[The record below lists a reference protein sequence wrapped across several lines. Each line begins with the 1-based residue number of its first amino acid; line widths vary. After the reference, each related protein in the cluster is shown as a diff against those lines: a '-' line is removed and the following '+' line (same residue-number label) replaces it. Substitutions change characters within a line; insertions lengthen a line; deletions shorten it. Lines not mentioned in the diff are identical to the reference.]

1 MKKKERI
8 TQTKKITGRSV
19 ERAAAPDSIA
29 FSLVSVDFTDVS
41 KNFRRKVRGFFS
53 LSSVL
58 AICLAA
64 AGFVPLNGLDMPISR
79 ISDDTSLRISLKESL
94 ITEVPGKVMG
104 KRPVIYNLDGGGRVE
119 LRVETGRDEFTIILA
134 REQFSGRVDDISGGA
149 VSRNS
154 TGSFPGWAQ
163 GSWILTRRKDTGE
176 PTRIRVFLRSDP
188 WMYVQ
193 FRPLSADKC
202 QMDAVLYEAY
212 VTRSLPLPVPFE
224 RLYTMPLAELLSLA
238 GDKFP
243 GRYFEP
249 DPALYRDQRRFIANV
264 RKRLPEVVFADDGAI
279 DEEGN
284 YVFIETLQA
293 QSANNAGLNCSGFA
307 KWLADGLL
315 RPITGKRLAIPSL
328 KARFGERGSSFTELW
343 EDLRQPFFGL
353 DWVRN
358 LAAAVWTTLRSPAYG
373 GLAEFEV
380 RSEPFSQVI
389 VRSGGTASTRL
400 YPGFLENAG
409 YGFEGIHPLLY
420 TLAVDDPGSFYMA
433 AVNTEMG
440 PPATEENPRGLP
452 RMRQYFHIAA
462 LVPYFNEYGEFRV
475 TVFESA
481 EETSFNAFKTRYP
494 GHYVNLVRLP
504 VETVFDP

>member
-1 MKKKERI
+1 MRLF
-8 TQTKKITGRSV
+8 V
-19 ERAAAPDSIA
+19 
-29 FSLVSVDFTDVS
+29 L
-41 KNFRRKVRGFFS
+41 RKPFFPI
-53 LSSVL
+53 VL
-58 AICLAA
+58 AVCLAA
-64 AGFVPLNGLDMPISR
+64 AGFPLSGLDLPVSR
-79 ISDDTSLRISLKESL
+79 ISDDSSLRISLKESL
-94 ITEVPGKVMG
+94 LTEIPGKVMG

-119 LRVETGRDEFTIILA
+119 LRVETGRDEFMIILA
-134 REQFSGRVDDISGGA
+134 REQFSGRIDDGA
-149 VSRNS
+149 GAAASRNGA
-154 TGSFPGWAQ
+154 GSFPGWAQ

-193 FRPLSADKC
+193 FRPLAADKC

-212 VTRSLPLPVPFE
+212 VTRSLSLPVPFE

-243 GRYFEP
+243 KRYFDP

-264 RKRLPEVVFADDGAI
+264 RKRLPEVDFADDGAI
-279 DEEGN
+279 DEGGN

-293 QSANNAGLNCSGFA
+293 QTAGGAGLNCSGFV
-307 KWLADGLL
+307 KWLTDGIL
-315 RPITGKRLAIPSL
+315 RPVTAKRLAIPPL
-328 KARFGERGSSFTELW
+328 KAPFGKRGSSFSEPW
-343 EDLRQPFFGL
+343 EELRQPFFGL

-358 LAAAVWTTLRSPAYG
+358 LAATVWTTLRSPAYG

-380 RSEPFSQVI
+380 RSEPFSEVI
-389 VRSGGTASTRL
+389 VRSGRSAAVRL

-409 YGFEGIHPLLY
+409 YGFEGIGPLLY
-420 TLAVDDPGSFYMA
+420 TLAVDDPGSFYLA
-433 AVNTEMG
+433 AINTEMG
-440 PPATEENPRGLP
+440 PPTTEENPRGRP

-462 LVPYFNEYGEFRV
+462 LVPYFNEYGEFHV

-494 GHYVNLVRLP
+494 DHYVNLVRLP
-504 VETVFDP
+504 VETAFDP